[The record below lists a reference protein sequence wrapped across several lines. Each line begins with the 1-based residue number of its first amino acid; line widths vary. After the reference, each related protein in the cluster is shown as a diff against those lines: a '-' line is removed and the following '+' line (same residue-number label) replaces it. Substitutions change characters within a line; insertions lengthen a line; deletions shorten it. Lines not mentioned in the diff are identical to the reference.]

1 MSNPPARNSF
11 AEAAHKDTVVLLH
24 GLARTAAPMEKLAQA
39 ARRAGY
45 VAINLDY
52 PSRTAVVEALV
63 ESHLAP
69 LLRQLVDAGAA
80 RIHFIGHS
88 MGAILVRLYLS
99 RNELPQLGRVVM
111 LGPPNRGSEL
121 VDKLGWLPP
130 FRWINGPAGHQLG
143 TGPDSLP
150 NRLPPVGYPVG
161 VIAGS
166 ASISPLY
173 SRLIPGRDDGK
184 VAVHRTRVH
193 GMADFV
199 ELPVNH
205 TWMMR
210 NDEVIRQTLFFVREG
225 RFDRRTARP

>member
-1 MSNPPARNSF
+1 MEGGS
-11 AEAAHKDTVVLLH
+11 KDTVILLH
-24 GLARTAAPMEKLAQA
+24 GLARSAAPMEKMAQA

-45 VAINLDY
+45 TAINLEY
-52 PSRTAVVEALV
+52 PSRTAVVESLV
-63 ESHLAP
+63 ASHLAP
-69 LLRQLVDAGAA
+69 VVHQLVDSGVS
-80 RIHFIGHS
+80 RIHFVTHS
-88 MGAILVRLYLS
+88 MGGILVRHYLS
-99 RNELPQLGRVVM
+99 QRELPLLGRVVM

-130 FRWINGPAGHQLG
+130 FRWINGPAGYQLG

-150 NRLPPVGYPVG
+150 NRLPPVSYPVG

-166 ASISPLY
+166 STISPLY

-184 VAVHRTRVH
+184 VAVHRTQVQ

-210 NDEVIRQTLFFVREG
+210 NDEVIRQSLFFVREG
-225 RFDRRTARP
+225 RFDRPSFPGTSAAG